1 MQHGDKEG
9 TQGDSN
15 GHRPGGPVS
24 VRLGDYLVDRRQLTR
39 EQLDAVLARQT
50 AGDSA
55 LLGQLLIGQGLLSE
69 EDLGRALAEMAGVPF
84 RELRMNEV
92 QNAAVQAVPRDVP
105 PRFQAMPVAI
115 SGDTLLVACSDP
127 FDILAIDEIQRRT
140 NLEVKQFCA
149 TEGDVRR
156 AIDRFY
162 GGAGVLDGLVSEAV
176 QRQDAERQNVA
187 RGGIF
192 VSDPGASADEPM
204 VRLVDEILNQGLRLR
219 ATDVHIDP
227 EEEVVRVRYRVDG
240 LLQQGSLLPKQ
251 IQHSLMSRIKV
262 IAGLDIAEQ
271 RLPQEGHLTYH
282 AAGNEI
288 DLRVSCFPTV
298 FGEKIALRLLERQML
313 FRGLG
318 DLGLEGSTLELLE
331 DSVKRTKGIVLLT
344 GPTGSGKTTTL
355 YTMLAHIN
363 MLANNIVTLEDP
375 VEYRVPE
382 IRQSQINNRAGF
394 TFAAGMRSVL
404 RQDPDVILLGEIRDP
419 ETAGLAMRA
428 ALTGILVMSTLHTNE
443 AAGTFPR
450 LVDMGLE
457 PYLIGSTMI
466 STVAERLVRKVCKHC
481 AEVVQPDVA
490 MLVRLGLEGEPLDGE
505 WLRGAGCSYCGDS
518 GYVGRTGIFEILMVS
533 DAIREAI
540 KHQADTRAIREVA
553 VQEGMRTLMQHGL
566 ELVQRG
572 QTTLEEL
579 ARVARE

>member
-1 MQHGDKEG
+1 
-9 TQGDSN
+9 
-15 GHRPGGPVS
+15 
-24 VRLGDYLVDRRQLTR
+24 
-39 EQLDAVLARQT
+39 
-50 AGDSA
+50 
-55 LLGQLLIGQGLLSE
+55 
-69 EDLGRALAEMAGVPF
+69 MAC
-84 RELRMNEV
+84 
-92 QNAAVQAVPRDVP
+92 A
-105 PRFQAMPVAI
+105 
-115 SGDTLLVACSDP
+115 DP
-127 FDILAIDEIQRRT
+127 FDILAIDEIERRT
-140 NLEVKQFCA
+140 HLRVRHFCA

-156 AIDRFY
+156 AIDHYY
-162 GGAGVLDGLVSEAV
+162 GGAGVLEGLVSETV
-176 QRQDAERQNVA
+176 KRQDNERQAVS
-187 RGGIF
+187 RGGVF
-192 VSDPGASADEPM
+192 VADAGSTDDEPI

-240 LLQQGSLLPKQ
+240 LLVPGPLFPKQ
-251 IQHSLMSRIKV
+251 IQHPLMSRIKV

-271 RLPQEGHLTYH
+271 RLPQEGHLTYRI
-282 AAGNEI
+282 ASKEV

-298 FGEKIALRLLERQML
+298 FGEKVALRLLERQML

-318 DLGLEGSTLELLE
+318 DLGLEGSTLEMLE

-382 IRQSQINNRAGF
+382 IRQSQINVRAGF

-428 ALTGILVMSTLHTNE
+428 ALTGILVLSTLHTNE

-457 PYLIGSTMI
+457 PYLIGSTMV
-466 STVAERLVRKVCKHC
+466 SAVAERLVRKVCKHC
-481 AEVVQPDVA
+481 AEPAEPDIPMIVS
-490 MLVRLGLEGEPLDGE
+490 LGLEGEPLDGE
-505 WLRGAGCSYCGDS
+505 WLRGAGCHYCGDT

-533 DAIREAI
+533 D
-540 KHQADTRAIREVA
+540 DIREVIKTPDRHPLDPRDRGA
-553 VQEGMRTLMQHGL
+553 GGHAHPHAARPRARTAGARPLWRSSGALRASRDDAEVQLRRQERRRRHGQGDRERRIARASRRSARRTRPVPGACEGRRSVPASTSSASPRRTSCCSP
-566 ELVQRG
+566 R
-572 QTTLEEL
+572 
-579 ARVARE
+579 R